1 MKWTANQNE
10 LTVWQTQRS
19 RVIALLFLPVSY
31 GAPFPSCNQRLVWK
45 SNRMPSWG
53 STASDKADWMNVLSH
68 DQRNT
73 HCLPKCTPPPI
84 FYLLPLWR
92 ECLSAP
98 QFHGYEW
105 SRCSAVKVV
114 PPQGA
119 RTLLISAENF
129 SEEWSLASKSTRRG
143 VCSVTGRLLI
153 NQSDHTRWI
162 KGFIILNIVI
172 ALCLCTESKI
182 IVGGGFKS

>member
-53 STASDKADWMNVLSH
+53 STASDKADWMNVLLH

-73 HCLPKCTPPPI
+73 HCLPKCTPPSPQSSI
-84 FYLLPLWR
+84 FLHCGGNVYSTAVPWLWMISVQCSEGCPTPR
-92 ECLSAP
+92 SPNAAY
-98 QFHGYEW
+98 F
-105 SRCSAVKVV
+105 SRKLQWGVEFGKQKHKTWCVQCHRKATNKSIWPYKMD
-114 PPQGA
+114 Q
-119 RTLLISAENF
+119 RLYNIELCN
-129 SEEWSLASKSTRRG
+129 SLMSM
-143 VCSVTGRLLI
+143 
-153 NQSDHTRWI
+153 HWI
-162 KGFIILNIVI
+162 
-172 ALCLCTESKI
+172 
-182 IVGGGFKS
+182 